1 MNQRAFTLS
10 SMNPGTA
17 LRSAHVAGRE
27 FWEVLSR
34 HPQAAP
40 MKQIAKH
47 RVLSATQIFQSES
60 LAGYTARKLS
70 YLTPNIADER
80 RRSAQRGGVRSTG
93 WLAK

>member
-1 MNQRAFTLS
+1 MNQRASTLS
-10 SMNPGTA
+10 STNPGTA
-17 LRSAHVAGRE
+17 LRSAHAAGCE

-47 RVLSATQIFQSES
+47 RVLSTTQVFQSES

-70 YLTPNIADER
+70 YLTPNAPLSGAGA
-80 RRSAQRGGVRSTG
+80 RSAEASAPTAG
-93 WLAK
+93 